1 MKQVHPPEEEKASCE
16 ICGKEVRCKS
26 SLVQHL
32 KTHEPKVD
40 KEKVLCEL
48 CGKGFKGK
56 EGLKTHTDSVHNRIR
71 HNCSHCG
78 DGFSRPE
85 TLKKHIQAKH
95 EENAGPGFPC
105 PHCEKTFKFKDYLKQ
120 HLRSKVHGGQ
130 GLSRSKK
137 RTRTNEEKSESH
149 ARYSLEI
156 ETSQGHLMGS
166 DDDVEYVEER
176 QPSRDFGTRTDT
188 AGFVIFNVTS
198 IQ

>member
-1 MKQVHPPEEEKASCE
+1 MKSVHAGEGDCE
-16 ICGKEVRCKS
+16 VCGKQFRCKS
-26 SLVQHL
+26 TLVKHL

-40 KEKVLCEL
+40 KEKLTLLCEL

-56 EGLKTHTDSVHNRIR
+56 NGLKSHTDVVHNQIR

-78 DGFSRPE
+78 EEFSRPV

-95 EENAGPGFPC
+95 EENVGPGFPC
-105 PHCEKTFKFKDYLKQ
+105 PHCEKTFKFKDYLSQ

-130 GLSRSKK
+130 GLSRSKN
-137 RTRTNEEKSESH
+137 RARTNEENSESH

-156 ETSQGHLMGS
+156 ETNEGHSMES
-166 DDDVEYVEER
+166 DDDVEYVAER

-188 AGFVIFNVTS
+188 GFVIFNVTS
-198 IQ
+198 I